1 MFKVNN
7 KETRTTPKASSM
19 PTVQL
24 PHLFNPTIPQKT
36 SNPNLSGRHFVAFS
50 NVSLETWV
58 PKLAS
63 LTRLSLPILGK
74 TETGAFPISG
84 FLVNPLLKKI
94 FITPK
99 PMMILI

>member
-36 SNPNLSGRHFVAFS
+36 SNPNLSKRHFVAFS
-50 NVSLETWV
+50 NISLETRV
-58 PKLAS
+58 PKLYNS
-63 LTRLSLPILGK
+63 K
-74 TETGAFPISG
+74 TNDDINMKLELITKFDKRTKTTS
-84 FLVNPLLKKI
+84 KK
-94 FITPK
+94 
-99 PMMILI
+99 